1 VAKSG
6 LEGGT
11 KAGFVAMN
19 QALKARAESTQTY
32 VSKAVSMS
40 NKKSRT
46 GPNSGEGRAAIAAV
60 TGRRTQPPVAG
71 TPGPT
76 LFGKL
81 TAKLK
86 HVKGAIVAVAGLG
99 ALLSGLLGYWSIY
112 QAVKVAA
119 PSLIGSAPAHISPLS
134 IIVLPFA
141 NQTGDMQKA
150 YIADAL
156 TTGITSDLS
165 RIRDAFVIPPATAF
179 TYKAKTAS
187 VQQIGKDVGV
197 RFVLQGSVL
206 ASGEKIRISAQL
218 ADAQSGAQL
227 WTDTFDG
234 DLSDLFALQDKVTTR
249 IGNSIGREMVILAA
263 RESETRKSS
272 PVVADLMLRGRA
284 LELKPQSLKNWQ
296 EIETLYRQA
305 LALAPKN
312 AGAMVGLARS
322 LVLQASNFGSSADQ
336 GVLQKKYAEGYD
348 LALQAKELDPDDP
361 GIYSVIQTY
370 AFSQQDYAG
379 ARRAAQTRLA
389 LEPKNP
395 MAYNNLALSFLSGGE
410 PKKAI
415 ELLTQAFN
423 LDPVHPNDFILLD
436 MGEAHFMLGENDA
449 AIDWCQRS
457 LERNPAYPTKHACLA
472 LAYAAKGD
480 DAKAHAAAA
489 EVRRLDPSFGI
500 SSVWRLR
507 STDNAASKAWYE
519 GKLVPAWRKAGLPE

>member
-1 VAKSG
+1 
-6 LEGGT
+6 
-11 KAGFVAMN
+11 
-19 QALKARAESTQTY
+19 
-32 VSKAVSMS
+32 MS
-40 NKKSRT
+40 NNKSRSRPSGGGDKTPIAT
-46 GPNSGEGRAAIAAV
+46 GAKIRP
-60 TGRRTQPPVAG
+60 QPPAVRIPAH
-71 TPGPT
+71 TI
-76 LFGKL
+76 FGKL
-81 TAKLK
+81 IEKLK

-119 PSLIGSAPAHISPLS
+119 PSLIASAPAQASPLS
-134 IIVLPFA
+134 VIVLPFA
-141 NQTGDMQKA
+141 NQTGDVQKA

-156 TTGITSDLS
+156 TTSITSDLS
-165 RIRDAFVIPPATAF
+165 RIRDAFVIPSATAF
-179 TYKAKTAS
+179 TYKDKTAT

-206 ASGEKIRISAQL
+206 ASGEKIRINAQL
-218 ADAQSGAQL
+218 ADAKSGAQL
-227 WTDTFDG
+227 WSDTFDG
-234 DLSDLFALQDKVTTR
+234 YVTDLFALQDKVTTR

-263 RESETRKSS
+263 RDSETRKSS

-296 EIETLYRQA
+296 EIETLNRQA
-305 LALAPKN
+305 LALEPKN
-312 AGAMVGLARS
+312 ADAMVGLARS
-322 LVLQASNFGSSADQ
+322 LVLQASNFDSAMDA
-336 GVLQKKYAEGYD
+336 GVLQRKYAEGND
-348 LALQAKELDPDDP
+348 LAMQAKELDPDNP
-361 GIYSVIQTY
+361 GIYSVIQSY

-395 MAYNNLALSFLSGGE
+395 MVYNNLALSFLSGGE

-415 ELLTQAFN
+415 ELLTQAVN

-449 AIDWCQRS
+449 AIDWCQKS

-480 DAKAHAAAA
+480 EARAHAAAA
-489 EVRRLDPSFGI
+489 EVRRLDPGFRI
-500 SSVWRLR
+500 SSVWKPRT
-507 STDNAASKAWYE
+507 TDNAASKAWYE
-519 GKLVPAWRKAGLPE
+519 AKLVPAWRKAGLPE